1 MGKKLRLTLN
11 RNVDSVSA
19 TRGEENTRYRN
30 SSEPPISAYVSRD
43 IFDEFPLQFV
53 KAIHDEH
60 GRLIKVVQR
69 LSAEVQSERRPE
81 RGAVMLRQVQQDV
94 SVRATNGNLVVEVP
108 GQVICS
114 KSLDQLFGALE
125 LTRENNGGTN

>member
-1 MGKKLRLTLN
+1 MGKKVHLTLN
-11 RNVDSVSA
+11 PSFDSVSPI
-19 TRGEENTRYRN
+19 RGEENATYRN
-30 SSEPPISAYVSRD
+30 CSDLHPPSDLPRGTPNELPS
-43 IFDEFPLQFV
+43 QFV

-69 LSAEVQSERRPE
+69 LSAEAQSKRGLERR
-81 RGAVMLRQVQQDV
+81 AVRLRNSQKDV

-108 GQVICS
+108 GRVICS

-125 LTRENNGGTN
+125 LTRENNGGRN